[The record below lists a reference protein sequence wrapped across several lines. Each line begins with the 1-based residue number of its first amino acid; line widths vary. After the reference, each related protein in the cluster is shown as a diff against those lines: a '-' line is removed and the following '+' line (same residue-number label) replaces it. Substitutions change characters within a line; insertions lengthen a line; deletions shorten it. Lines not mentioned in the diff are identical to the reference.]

1 MNRAEWYLKGIE
13 KFGWRYRIAKLA
25 VWLFHKLRLI
35 SDEDV
40 KMYANFLINARM
52 MELAEKEGLRVKF
65 VELKR

>member
-1 MNRAEWYLKGIE
+1 MILNRAEWYLKGIE

-40 KMYANFLINARM
+40 KMYANFLII
-52 MELAEKEGLRVKF
+52 
-65 VELKR
+65 KRRS